1 MFRTDAEKVRETAG
15 EARGTRRTYG
25 ALTDEGGSVTPL
37 FIRRERIGLSA
48 RPSKRG
54 PHLMRPTIA
63 GLMIFVLTF
72 WVAHAS
78 AEDLQTSFTGIA
90 WGAAAEDTRNLTL
103 TREDGDERYYT
114 RPDEFY
120 PLGGVTC
127 EDIRYGYYQ
136 NQFFAVFMT
145 VKNQADF
152 REVREHLNER
162 YGDARSQM
170 RMDRTIY
177 IWDFLDIK
185 IKLKHYEE
193 REAAKLAYYY
203 TPLST
208 KVNEARKATK
218 SETVIKIDAGEEE
231 ELLDF

>member
-1 MFRTDAEKVRETAG
+1 MKVSIA
-15 EARGTRRTYG
+15 
-25 ALTDEGGSVTPL
+25 ALIL
-37 FIRRERIGLSA
+37 IG
-48 RPSKRG
+48 
-54 PHLMRPTIA
+54 
-63 GLMIFVLTF
+63 LTF
-72 WVAHAS
+72 WTTHAA
-78 AEDLQTSFTGIA
+78 AEDLQTSFSGVA
-90 WGAAAEDTRNLTL
+90 WGAPAEDTRNLAL
-103 TREDGDERYYT
+103 AREDGGERYYS
-114 RPDEFY
+114 RPDDFY

-127 EDIRYGYYQ
+127 EKILYGYYQ

-145 VKNQADF
+145 VKSQADF
-152 REVREHLNER
+152 RAVREHLNER

-177 IWDFLDIK
+177 IWDFVDIK

-193 REAAKLAYYY
+193 RESAKLAFYY

-231 ELLDF
+231 QELDF